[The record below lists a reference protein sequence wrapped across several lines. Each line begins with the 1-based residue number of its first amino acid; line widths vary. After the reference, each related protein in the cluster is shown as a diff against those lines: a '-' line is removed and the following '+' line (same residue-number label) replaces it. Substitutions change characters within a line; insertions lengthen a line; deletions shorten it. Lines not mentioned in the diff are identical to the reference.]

1 MALTEFRT
9 AWLLTPRIVTA
20 GSNWINRWNRI
31 SRRLHRSRLRDRSD
45 LHSDRHVPF
54 DDGSTSSASFDVQI
68 TDYDEFDVS
77 QPVDDNDDDNEIPE
91 DASAGTT
98 ANITASSSDAD
109 GTTNTVTYSIVSQT
123 CNGAFSIDSSSG
135 DVAVASSSAIDYE
148 ASTTCGITIRATSAD
163 GSTADS
169 TFVVDITDVNDI
181 APQYA
186 STDANPEVLEGTT
199 SVETLVIT
207 DEDSIGTYT
216 CTLTG
221 DDSTLFTCVVTG
233 SSATLAFQSG
243 PDYEYPS
250 DDDGDNVYHV
260 SLSISDGAADGGQ
273 LDYAVTVT
281 DDPPEGVLSIS
292 GDAYDGAT
300 LTADTSQI
308 LDSDGSAG
316 TFQWHRDGAM
326 IAGGDR

>member
-1 MALTEFRT
+1 MDSAANSVAENAADGSEVGITALATDDDGSDGVSYSMT
-9 AWLLTPRIVTA
+9 ADTTDCDGWFEIGSTDGIVLVADSIAVDFETAATCTLTVT
-20 GSNWINRWNRI
+20 SL
-31 SRRLHRSRLRDRSD
+31 S
-45 LHSDRHVPF
+45 

-135 DVAVASSSAIDYE
+135 DVAVASPSAIDYE
-148 ASTTCGITIRATSAD
+148 VSTTCGITIRATSAD

-186 STDANPEVLEGTT
+186 STDANPEVLE
-199 SVETLVIT
+199 EQHPWKP
-207 DEDSIGTYT
+207 
-216 CTLTG
+216 
-221 DDSTLFTCVVTG
+221 
-233 SSATLAFQSG
+233 SSSQTRIRLA
-243 PDYEYPS
+243 PTRAP
-250 DDDGDNVYHV
+250 
-260 SLSISDGAADGGQ
+260 
-273 LDYAVTVT
+273 
-281 DDPPEGVLSIS
+281 
-292 GDAYDGAT
+292 
-300 LTADTSQI
+300 
-308 LDSDGSAG
+308 
-316 TFQWHRDGAM
+316 
-326 IAGGDR
+326 